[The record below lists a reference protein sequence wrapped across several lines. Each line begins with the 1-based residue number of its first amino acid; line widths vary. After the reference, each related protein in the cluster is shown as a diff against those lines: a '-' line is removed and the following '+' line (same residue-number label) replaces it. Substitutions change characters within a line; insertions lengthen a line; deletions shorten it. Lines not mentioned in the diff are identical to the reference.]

1 MTLVCEML
9 IGIVNLSSVR
19 IRRKSARSM
28 HQLLGRQIL
37 LATNSCDPKFVQLDP
52 RRRRPAFLRRKKY
65 HDADFHITRRRNRCR
80 WTAGDA
86 PSREVFARSTELH
99 RAKYAGSGGIVAANY
114 LTNVAKPDG
123 LTARR
128 QSGELSRTDG
138 WSAGSETRFSPS
150 QLGRQFQPRAHD
162 DRLP

>member
-37 LATNSCDPKFVQLDP
+37 LATIVATLNLLLDP

-65 HDADFHITRRRNRCR
+65 HDADFHITRRFRPLP
-80 WTAGDA
+80 AY
-86 PSREVFARSTELH
+86 FAR
-99 RAKYAGSGGIVAANY
+99 
-114 LTNVAKPDG
+114 
-123 LTARR
+123 
-128 QSGELSRTDG
+128 
-138 WSAGSETRFSPS
+138 
-150 QLGRQFQPRAHD
+150 
-162 DRLP
+162 